1 VRIVATSDLH
11 GTLPEIPPC
20 DLLLIAGDVTPV
32 WNHERNFQALW
43 LRSKFSDWLN
53 SVPAD
58 EIVGVGGNHDFELAE
73 SPFLSYDL
81 PWRYLDNEAVTI
93 SGLKIWGSPLSPT
106 FGNWAFMR
114 DDRGLAEEWA
124 KIPEDVDILMVHG
137 PPFGH
142 RDVTTFYTEHPKH
155 VGSMS
160 LANRLYY
167 EDFPNLQP
175 YDWVDP
181 PTSVGSIHIHEDDD
195 SKPIR
200 RKPKIPFGFQAPQTK
215 VSNRARKRAAR
226 TRRTSRPN

>member
-1 VRIVATSDLH
+1 VHIVATSDLH

-43 LRSKFSDWLN
+43 LRREFSNWLN

-81 PWRYLDNEAVTI
+81 PWTYLDNEAVTV

-142 RDVTTFYTEHPKH
+142 RDVTTFYTKYTKH

-167 EDFPNLQP
+167 EDFPNLRLIIC
-175 YDWVDP
+175 
-181 PTSVGSIHIHEDDD
+181 GHIHEGYGQETVELGDNCFTVANVALSDAKYNPTQVPMEFD
-195 SKPIR
+195 W
-200 RKPKIPFGFQAPQTK
+200 
-215 VSNRARKRAAR
+215 
-226 TRRTSRPN
+226 